1 MQSATT
7 YRQSEMVYTIY
18 GVIYNLSSCNWHV
31 IKRGM
36 KPNKRKRNY
45 IWLIKIQQM
54 EPAEKLLERIR
65 AEKKNTQ

>member
-1 MQSATT
+1 MQRATT

-18 GVIYNLSSCNWHV
+18 GVIYNLSSCNWRV

-36 KPNKRKRNY
+36 KANKRKRNY

-54 EPAEKLLERIR
+54 EPAEKLLERIKG
-65 AEKKNTQ
+65 EKKK